1 MPPLSRFLS
10 AALLMFS
17 SIALAD
23 PAASPYRRF
32 IEAEDMTIEGKGYAV
47 VAHAQRNAGGVMA
60 CSFATD
66 DAAKAG
72 GRIVTNLERELPP
85 GKYLVWLTAL
95 LLAEPKGPPL
105 DIEVHLGKTGA
116 TLRLERGER
125 AAGAVVVEAAHPFK
139 TLAIALRNA
148 HKRLWIDTLYF
159 SSVPSDLRVD
169 RARKE
174 VEIDTELIQW
184 EMAGDAPAAPATEP
198 ANWIGNGSFETGIAA
213 NEWSTLYQSLHSIRP
228 DYWSTDSP
236 ADGERCLRL
245 PLYRHSD
252 APGAPAAFRMI
263 HRVMKLKPNSQYFLR
278 GMFKSDVPVT
288 VTLSG
293 ETAYG
298 ARAGIGQ
305 SRTVLGNKWQ
315 AVSVPLKTTSDARG
329 YHLRISA
336 EAAGPATIWVDALSL
351 TATPADSFVAAAP
364 VEFGVCWKE
373 PGKVFHSDAPVSFDF
388 LARNYSA
395 APATVALRWRVV
407 DYFDQTAAEGA
418 VKDWSLPP
426 TATQRRA
433 VQVLQGRT
441 GAFRLLIEGD
451 AQAGGA
457 KLGLPLQEY
466 VFCVVPPPPEKM
478 ERNIGAYIS
487 LVPDAVE
494 IMSRAG
500 IRKTTTLSCGNTLL
514 EEWAAMEPK
523 QGQFV
528 WWDDRVAL
536 ARKCGMKIV
545 ANLQIARA
553 TDVPEWA
560 RVPKDTPDAIGNKA
574 VSFPR
579 AAWERFVEAAAA
591 HYRADI
597 QDWLIVD
604 EPYSTFT
611 PEQYA
616 ALLKATYA
624 AAKRGNPGCRV
635 IAHGGY
641 TDEWLP
647 GVEKA
652 GGVPHFDGI
661 SDYARVPTRGSM
673 LRDFA
678 RKHGKFLIN
687 VEYGPHASMYR
698 TIEAPDNPRDR
709 RTPDYYLRNTEGVV
723 EGAVRAMSW
732 SGSQGFGRYDARFP
746 GGDFTKLDRHK
757 CMFEYDGALKPAGV
771 AYALMAQ
778 ILDGFHG
785 VEELK
790 LRPDVETHL
799 FESADRF
806 VLAFWT
812 RDGVVMDA
820 GIAPPAGVKALDIM
834 GNPLPAAATLSGSL
848 AWLTGPKAQSAA
860 AQAWLKDLAVTPT
873 VEIATQTVLDPKSS
887 QYMLLV
893 RIANRSRHP
902 LPPGTCQL
910 SQHAMRDFWTGGL
923 PVPDIAPGRTADLRI
938 GLNAYAG
945 DKPHPR
951 PADLEYTFGG
961 VMLRLQIKSV
971 FDVPGGK
978 VQ

>member
-1 MPPLSRFLS
+1 MLRPARLLP
-10 AALLMFS
+10 AALLLLS
-17 SIALAD
+17 SIALAA

-32 IEAEDMTIEGKGYAV
+32 IEAEDMAIEGKGYAV
-47 VAHAQRNAGGVMA
+47 VAHGQRNAGGVMA

-72 GRIVTNLERELPP
+72 GRIVAKLERELPP

-95 LLAEPKGPPL
+95 LLADQKGPPL
-105 DIEVHLGKTGA
+105 DIEVQLGKSAA
-116 TLRLERGER
+116 TLQLERGER
-125 AAGAVVVEAAHPFK
+125 AASAVVVEAKDPFR
-139 TLAIALRNA
+139 TLAIALRSA
-148 HKRLWIDTLYF
+148 HRRLWIDTLYF
-159 SSVPSDLRVD
+159 SSVPSDVRID

-184 EMAGDAPAAPATEP
+184 EMAGDAPAAPAAEP
-198 ANWIGNGSFETGIAA
+198 ANWIGNGSFEVGIAS
-213 NEWSTLYQSLHSIRP
+213 NEWSTLYQSLYSIRP
-228 DYWSTDSP
+228 DYWSTDAP
-236 ADGERCLRL
+236 ADGDRCLRL

-263 HRVMKLKPNSQYFLR
+263 HRVMKLKPDSQYVFR

-288 VTLSG
+288 LTLSG

-305 SRTVLGNKWQ
+305 FRAVLGDKWL

-336 EAAGPATIWVDALSL
+336 EAAGPATLWVDALSL
-351 TATPADSFVAAAP
+351 APAPAGAFVPAAP
-364 VEFGVCWKE
+364 VECGVHWKE
-373 PGKVFHSDAPVSFDF
+373 PGKVFHADKPVSFDL
-388 LARNYSA
+388 LARNSSA
-395 APATVALRWRVV
+395 APAAVTLRWRVV
-407 DYFDQTAAEGA
+407 DYFDQTAAEG
-418 VKDWSLPP
+418 VVNDWPLRPN
-426 TATQRRA
+426 ATERRA
-433 VQVLQGRT
+433 LQLLQGRT

-451 AQAGGA
+451 AQAGGT
-457 KLGLPLQEY
+457 KSLLPLQEY
-466 VFCVVPPPPEKM
+466 VFSVVPPPPEKM

-500 IRKTTTLSCGNTLL
+500 IRRTTTLSCGNTLL

-536 ARKCGMKIV
+536 ARKYGMEIV

-553 TDVPEWA
+553 TDIPEWA
-560 RVPKDTPDAIGNKA
+560 RVPKDTPDALGNKA

-597 QDWLIVD
+597 REWLIVD

-624 AAKRGNPGCRV
+624 AAKRGNPDCRV

-652 GGVPHFDGI
+652 GGVAYFDGI
-661 SDYARVPTRGSM
+661 SDYARVATHGEM
-673 LRDFA
+673 LRAFA
-678 RKHGKFLIN
+678 RKHGKSLIN
-687 VEYGPHASMYR
+687 VEYGPHASLYR

-723 EGAVRAMSW
+723 EGAVRAMAW
-732 SGSQGFGRYDARFP
+732 SGSRGFGRYDARFP

-790 LRPDVETHL
+790 LRPDMETHL

-812 RDGVVMDA
+812 RDGAVVDA
-820 GIAPPAGVKALDIM
+820 AIAPPAGVKALDIM
-834 GNPLPAAATLSGSL
+834 GNPLPAAATLSASL
-848 AWLTGPKAQSAA
+848 LWLAGPKAQSAA
-860 AQAWLKDLAVTPT
+860 TQAWLKDLAVAPT
-873 VEIATQTVLDPKSS
+873 VEITTQTVLDAKSN
-887 QYMLLV
+887 QYTLLV
-893 RIANRSRHP
+893 RIANRSRRP
-902 LPPGTCQL
+902 LPAGTCQL
-910 SQHAMRDFWTGGL
+910 SQHAVRDFWAGGL
-923 PVPDIAPGRTADLRI
+923 PVPEIAAGRTADLRI

-961 VMLRLQIKSV
+961 TILRHQIKSV
-971 FDVPGGK
+971 FDLPGGK